1 MNMKFS
7 DEKYRLRTIEK
18 DEEYLRSLSLDVL
31 KDDSNLNE
39 EIKVLSNYCRSNG
52 NLIALASIQI
62 GIPKKIIY
70 IMKTDEY
77 DALKEDDFEDKK
89 IVMINPKI
97 VEEKGETYYFE
108 ACASCMDNMGL
119 VKRPYSVK
127 VKYYDRNFNEKT
139 ETFEGFKATI
149 FSHEYDHL
157 YGILHIDIADKIY
170 NMPQDER
177 KEFRK
182 NDENKYKILSKTKEY
197 KHPLR

>member
-1 MNMKFS
+1 MKFS

-18 DEEYLRSLSLDVL
+18 DEEYLRSLSLDVS
-31 KDDSNLNE
+31 KDDPNLNE
-39 EIKVLSNYCRSNG
+39 EIEVLSDYCRSNG

-77 DALKEDDFEDKK
+77 DALKEDDFKDKK
-89 IVMINPKI
+89 IIMINPKI

-139 ETFEGFKATI
+139 ETFEGFKATV

-182 NDENKYKILSKTKEY
+182 KDENKYKILSKTKEY